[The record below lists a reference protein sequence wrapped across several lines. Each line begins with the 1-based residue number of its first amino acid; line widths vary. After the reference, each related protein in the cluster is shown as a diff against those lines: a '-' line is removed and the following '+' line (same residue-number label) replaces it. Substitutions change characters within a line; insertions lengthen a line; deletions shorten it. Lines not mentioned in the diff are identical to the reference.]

1 MKKKLFI
8 AVGAL
13 CTITAMATVL
23 PSNPIEDYCLKGG
36 GVRQNAGTCRIT
48 VIGAESEVEGYEGV
62 IVDVSFC
69 DFDMDPTSPES
80 VGCAGNAMGGIIR
93 Q

>member
-1 MKKKLFI
+1 MKKKLFSV
-8 AVGAL
+8 VGVL
-13 CTITAMATVL
+13 CTFIALASVI

-36 GVRQNAGTCRIT
+36 GVRQNAGTCRVT
-48 VIGAESEVEGYEGV
+48 VRGAESEVEGHEGE

-69 DFDMDPTSPES
+69 DFDMDPDSPES